1 MKVIT
6 EERLAD
12 IFATRFINEETQ
24 QLLINECQELDT
36 LTVTRLRPMS
46 EAPRDGRYI
55 RVYWETGFPGEW
67 CDDFV
72 SWNERF
78 EGWVGTEDEV
88 LQDRNFDGFIDVPR
102 CEPEK

>member
-24 QLLINECQELDT
+24 QLLINECQELNT

-46 EAPRDGRYI
+46 DAPRNGVSFLTATKLNNCMVKAY
-55 RVYWETGFPGEW
+55 W
-67 CDDFV
+67 CDGHRAFYIYDYGQAFH
-72 SWNERF
+72 EY
-78 EGWVGTEDEV
+78 ELE
-88 LQDRNFDGFIDVPR
+88 GFIPMPR
-102 CEPEK
+102 YEPEKV

>member
-36 LTVTRLRPMS
+36 LTVTRLRPMN
-46 EAPRDGRYI
+46 EVQEGDILVKWIQENGLRGVFYVDGWVYI
-55 RVYWETGFPGEW
+55 NGGNYKPEE
-67 CDDFV
+67 
-72 SWNERF
+72 F
-78 EGWVGTEDEV
+78 EGWVPMP
-88 LQDRNFDGFIDVPR
+88 LY
-102 CEPEK
+102 EPEKV